1 MTLAIATLAAFIVC
15 ATGAKVPQQHS
26 KSTALLSRARS
37 SSTGGSASLNKTQLA
52 TATKESVR
60 PPSCIQDT
68 GVSCLSEKC
77 SESRG
82 KTECKIGHCVCSDG
96 CSSLDGVCESQQ
108 NIMVASGLRLQN
120 AHWPAFYMM
129 SASMDREVHV
139 GTNGFDPLA
148 RFNLYQ
154 LPGQGSTPQDF
165 LLVPQNSPSFS
176 ISTVHKYHC
185 NDLLERE
192 GSEKQD
198 ISMTSSSCIHTWNVQ
213 TVPMSP
219 KYSKPPS
226 VQALAIRLSQAPDPK
241 KKLPL
246 SAVTIRGSGKHVSKY
261 WFVKDGSYK
270 VGTRADDPG
279 LGGYWILDPPLA
291 FPLPAYDGPACEHG
305 CSLSVRSAIAGAG
318 VLVAFAVT
326 LFS

>member
-1 MTLAIATLAAFIVC
+1 
-15 ATGAKVPQQHS
+15 
-26 KSTALLSRARS
+26 
-37 SSTGGSASLNKTQLA
+37 LNKTQLA
-52 TATKESVR
+52 SAKKASVR

-77 SESRG
+77 AGSRG

-96 CSSLDGVCESQQ
+96 CSSLNGVCQSEQ
-108 NIMVASGLRLQN
+108 NLMVASGLRLQN
-120 AHWPAFYMM
+120 AQWPAFYMM
-129 SASMDREVHV
+129 SASMDSEVHV
-139 GTNGFDPLA
+139 GSNGFDPLA

-154 LPGQGSTPQDF
+154 LPGQGNKPQDF
-165 LLVPQNSPSFS
+165 LLVPQSSPSFS

-185 NDLLERE
+185 NDLLERD
-192 GSEKQD
+192 GSDKHN
-198 ISMTSSSCIHTWNVQ
+198 ISMTSNSCTHTWTVK

-219 KYSKPPS
+219 TYSKPPS
-226 VQALAIRLSQAPDPK
+226 VQDVAIRLSQAPDPK

-261 WFVKDGSYK
+261 WFAKDGSTK

-305 CSLSVRSAIAGAG
+305 CSSSVRSAIAGAG
-318 VLVAFAVT
+318 VLLASVVT
-326 LFS
+326 LLS